1 MGPSSLDPHPSNLKG
16 TTVFS
21 SIVLLGIL
29 GAVAALGAVSSV
41 LVTARDG
48 YRRVPKETFARTV

>member
-1 MGPSSLDPHPSNLKG
+1 
-16 TTVFS
+16 VFS

-29 GAVAALGAVSSV
+29 GAITAAGVVSSV

-48 YRRVPKETFARTV
+48 YRRMPKETFARTV